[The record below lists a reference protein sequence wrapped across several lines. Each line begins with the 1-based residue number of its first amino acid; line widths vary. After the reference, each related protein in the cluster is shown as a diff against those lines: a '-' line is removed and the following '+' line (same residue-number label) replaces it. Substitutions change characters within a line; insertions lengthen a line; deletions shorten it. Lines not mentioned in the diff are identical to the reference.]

1 MSSFFSVKKKGVAL
15 VLAYITMLSMAIL
28 SGASVSRA
36 VQEVTLAKRTLL
48 HTQATYIAESAV
60 EKAAADLVTA
70 VANADSLPTG
80 SDVTTNGFLGATNNA
95 TYRIARVTTETNVID
110 AQGIVTKVANYL
122 ITATATQT
130 NSDERV
136 VVNQMVTVNRTYT
149 FQHAVFYNDD
159 LEMLPGKDMT
169 LSGKV
174 HSNNNIYLG
183 CDQTFTIN
191 SNYLRTAGDIYVNRK
206 DANTTQSGTVR
217 ALVTGTTST
226 FESFKRSGGS
236 ILESGVANFAT
247 QATSVWN
254 GTVRTREHGV
264 TQQAVPTVAATTQG
278 GYYAS
283 RAGLRIIDG
292 VALDSMNNIVT
303 LPAGTISSKSFKDVR
318 ENRTVTVT
326 EVDMAK
332 LNASGH
338 FPGNGLLYV
347 SRSDGSSSTSNG
359 VRLVNGAT
367 LNAGL
372 TVVSNN
378 PVYVQGDYNSTS
390 KKPAAI
396 ISDALN
402 LLSNAWA
409 DSNSTKSLS
418 NRIASSTTVN
428 AAFIAGIKETPTVNG
443 GNYSGGL
450 ENYPRL
456 HEDWSSKTLTIR
468 GAFVEL
474 WQSQQAQGAWG
485 SASYS
490 APTRNW
496 DYDTDFNTEAN
507 LPPFTPHAVSVS
519 RSLYWFS

>member
-1 MSSFFSVKKKGVAL
+1 
-15 VLAYITMLSMAIL
+15 
-28 SGASVSRA
+28 
-36 VQEVTLAKRTLL
+36 
-48 HTQATYIAESAV
+48 
-60 EKAAADLVTA
+60 
-70 VANADSLPTG
+70 
-80 SDVTTNGFLGATNNA
+80 
-95 TYRIARVTTETNVID
+95 
-110 AQGIVTKVANYL
+110 
-122 ITATATQT
+122 
-130 NSDERV
+130 
-136 VVNQMVTVNRTYT
+136 
-149 FQHAVFYNDD
+149 
-159 LEMLPGKDMT
+159 
-169 LSGKV
+169 
-174 HSNNNIYLG
+174 
-183 CDQTFTIN
+183 
-191 SNYLRTAGDIYVNRK
+191 
-206 DANTTQSGTVR
+206 
-217 ALVTGTTST
+217 
-226 FESFKRSGGS
+226 
-236 ILESGVANFAT
+236 
-247 QATSVWN
+247 
-254 GTVRTREHGV
+254 
-264 TQQAVPTVAATTQG
+264 
-278 GYYAS
+278 
-283 RAGLRIIDG
+283 
-292 VALDSMNNIVT
+292 
-303 LPAGTISSKSFKDVR
+303 
-318 ENRTVTVT
+318 
-326 EVDMAK
+326 
-332 LNASGH
+332 
-338 FPGNGLLYV
+338 
-347 SRSDGSSSTSNG
+347 
-359 VRLVNGAT
+359 LVNGAT